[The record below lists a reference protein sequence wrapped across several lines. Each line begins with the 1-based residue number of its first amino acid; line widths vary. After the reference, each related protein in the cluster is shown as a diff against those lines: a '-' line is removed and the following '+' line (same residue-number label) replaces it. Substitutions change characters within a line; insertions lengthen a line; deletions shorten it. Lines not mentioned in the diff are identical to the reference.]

1 MRPVTAVLLGAGDRG
16 SGSYA
21 PYALAN
27 PHRLRFVAVAEPN
40 RMRRERFTTLHAI
53 ADEAAVSDWRELL
66 ARPRLADAL
75 LVCTLD
81 TLHFEPAMAALEL
94 GYHVLLEKPMSTD
107 PAECVRLG
115 EAARAAPGCA
125 IVCYVL
131 RYTPLFS
138 TIRALID
145 QGRVGQV
152 VTIQLT
158 ENMPLVDQTHAF
170 VRGHWRKSSET
181 CPMILAHSCHDMDLL
196 TWFAGA
202 PCRSVSS
209 FGGLSHFRPEKAP
222 AGATERCLDG
232 CPHELIC
239 PHHVSKIYLTDDV
252 GWPASVISP
261 DSSLTA
267 RLEALQASPYG
278 RCVYACD
285 NDVVDH
291 QVASFE
297 FNNDVTAVFTLCA
310 FNGKP
315 GRTIQLMG
323 TAGEIR
329 ASMASNE
336 IEVLDFATGSIEI
349 VRPAGSSH
357 RYGGGDHGIMK
368 YFVDWVR
375 GDRAEPGLTSAF
387 GSIES
392 HLMAF
397 AAERSRVIGCT
408 IKMDEFRREVT
419 RAINSG
425 RLS

>member
-27 PHRLRFVAVAEPN
+27 PQRLRFVAVAEPH
-40 RMRRERFTTLHAI
+40 RVRRERFATLHAI
-53 ADEAAVSDWRELL
+53 ADQAAVSDWRELL

-75 LVCTLD
+75 LVCTQD
-81 TLHFEPAMAALEL
+81 TMHFEPAMAALEL

-107 PAECVRLG
+107 PTECVRLG

-131 RYTPLFS
+131 RYTHFFS
-138 TIRALID
+138 KIRALLD
-145 QGRVGQV
+145 QGRIGQL
-152 VTIQLT
+152 VTMQLT

-170 VRGHWRKSSET
+170 VRGNWRKSSES

-196 TWFAGA
+196 MWFAGS

-209 FGGLSHFRPEKAP
+209 FGGLSHFRPQNAP

-267 RLEALQASPYG
+267 RLEALQTSPYG

-297 FNNDVTAVFTLCA
+297 FENDVTAVFTMCA

-323 TAGEIR
+323 TTGEIR

-336 IEVLDFATGSIEI
+336 IEVLDFAGDSIEI
-349 VRPAGSSH
+349 VRPAVSRH
-357 RYGGGDHGIMK
+357 RYGGGDHGIMN

-375 GDRAEPGLTSAF
+375 NGRGEPGLTSAF

-397 AAERSRVIGCT
+397 AAERSRVTGCT
-408 IKMDEFRREVT
+408 IKINEFRQEVT
-419 RAINSG
+419 EVTNSA